1 MSGFKVTEGEPR
13 SEPLPDPGSQ
23 KKPFFLMRLSVYL
36 TPWPRPIT
44 HSFIYFRSV
53 KAFQY

>member
-23 KKPFFLMRLSVYL
+23 KKPFFNE
-36 TPWPRPIT
+36 
-44 HSFIYFRSV
+44 
-53 KAFQY
+53 A